1 MESKKYNIPQ
11 KLVIGLIT
19 LIFVGLPI
27 AIWVWQGLMG
37 TATGQVQGKS

>member
-19 LIFVGLPI
+19 IIFVGLPI
-27 AIWVWQGLMG
+27 TIWVWLFQYLMK
-37 TATGQVQGKS
+37 TNWL

>member
-27 AIWVWQGLMG
+27 LFWVLIFQYLL
-37 TATGQVQGKS
+37 SH